1 MEETVQDVTSEI
13 RRYLRTGAS
22 DLFYE
27 AWPGQNFFE
36 RAERGR
42 QDLRGA
48 LTAEVFRRT
57 QGASQASVPTDTVAL
72 TRRKVEPMVRGLFP
86 RVEQDVVL
94 ALLEKSVIFL
104 TPTSIESLLLDHPI
118 DRPAWDLANLYLGS
132 CGAELMAEDGPRL
145 VGMSE
150 GTTCYVSLEYFI
162 EDDPFADFIVHE
174 AAHIFHNCKRV
185 TAGLK
190 RTRTREWLLN
200 IEYRKR
206 ETFAYACEAYSRILE
221 RAQNPAERR
230 ALASE
235 FGSELQIPDERVDAA
250 ELASIVREAAAV
262 RNGWKVILRLCAGK
276 KSKAEP
282 HPW

>member
-1 MEETVQDVTSEI
+1 MQRKLSCHGPVSLSNCCETQTLARFSNSRYDYGMEETVQDVTSEI

-174 AAHIFHNCKRV
+174 SHSETLRGKEEQS
-185 TAGLK
+185 
-190 RTRTREWLLN
+190 RTPPLVGGALESWDRSSDPRNFGTQLPNGDQRLNLLFRHLPSSLD
-200 IEYRKR
+200 EPGKQ
-206 ETFAYACEAYSRILE
+206 SG
-221 RAQNPAERR
+221 
-230 ALASE
+230 
-235 FGSELQIPDERVDAA
+235 FG
-250 ELASIVREAAAV
+250 
-262 RNGWKVILRLCAGK
+262 CADQ
-276 KSKAEP
+276 
-282 HPW
+282 